1 MSSLIPSEF
10 ILVTIKTFEKTI
22 FQNKVKAVSA
32 YNDKGIFDVLA
43 QHANF
48 ISLIKDFII
57 LHQQNGAE
65 EKIPI
70 KTGILKVY
78 ANEVNIYL

>member
-1 MSSLIPSEF
+1 MSSLIPNDV

-22 FQNKVKAVSA
+22 FQNKVKAISS

-57 LHQQNGAE
+57 LHQQNGVE